1 MLLRPGDRVCGPVIE
16 CGKARDMHE
25 AAFDWMA
32 GKLEEW
38 GLPVDRGQD

>member
-1 MLLRPGDRVCGPVIE
+1 VIP
-16 CGKARDMHE
+16 CAKAKVMHE

-38 GLPVDRGQD
+38 GLPTER